1 MSDSPVDD
9 TSRDTLDPAS
19 GDSKLNINY
28 QEKDD
33 QTQDGFSTTR
43 PPNPY
48 RITTTAPGPP
58 VPHANSYL
66 NSMPKVDSNT
76 TKTSGAPLGLK
87 SDASDSATSPPR
99 DDALPKPLVRLKRQS
114 AQRQFLHIFILSYTA
129 LQAVNALG
137 VLLRARKYVL
147 SFHSES
153 MY

>member
-1 MSDSPVDD
+1 MSDSPGND
-9 TSRDTLDPAS
+9 TSRDTPSPALN
-19 GDSKLNINY
+19 DSKLDVIY
-28 QEKDD
+28 QEQEDQVKDE
-33 QTQDGFSTTR
+33 SSATR

-76 TKTSGAPLGLK
+76 TETSGASLNNKP
-87 SDASDSATSPPR
+87 DAPDSPQSPPR

-114 AQRQFLHIFILSYTA
+114 ARRQFLQIFILSYTA

-137 VLLRARKYVL
+137 VLLRARKYVPSL
-147 SFHSES
+147 HSGFF
-153 MY
+153 Y